1 MAILQAFVLALVAA
15 NFYAFG
21 LLYLF
26 AQLGAILGQSIW
38 HLNGTYVLISLILVV
53 YYLTL
58 AHETIP
64 DYFEE

>member
-21 LLYLF
+21 LLYLV
-26 AQLGAILGQSIW
+26 AQVGAILGQSIW
-38 HLNGTYVLISLILVV
+38 HLSGAYVLTSLALVL